1 MLYFFPLLLTRRGK
15 HPRIIEKSR
24 SPFAIREIFI
34 LSLFVFLVFDLTALS
49 QNPIPPIGQWR
60 EHLNYQNTIQVL
72 KGDQLY
78 CATTTNLFSVDANNE
93 FERFSKITGLNDIGV
108 QCIGWDAATQQV
120 VIAYN
125 NSNLDVLKG
134 NNIRNIGDVKR
145 STLAG
150 NKTINAIYCKNGLAY
165 LSTGLGIIVV
175 NLSKYEIKDTWFI
188 GNNGSQLKISG
199 FSSDVSFFYAASEE
213 GLKSISVT
221 SSNISNAAYWQ
232 NLSGQNGLPL
242 GAISNITITNNKV
255 IAQKKDSLYIQNGNN
270 WSLLYADALWPIVNI
285 NASENKLLVCQRTLT
300 GNARVLILNTNGSIE
315 KIISQNGVISLPR
328 SALIDKGIPWIADQ
342 FGGLSKFGA
351 SVERYI
357 PNGPPGTASG
367 DMVIQNNILY
377 VAAGSVNSSW
387 NYQYNR
393 DGIFNYK
400 EDIWNY
406 KSYFNLPVLDSVLDF
421 ITLAVDPVDA
431 SLWAG
436 SYGGGLV
443 NLKENSPPVIY
454 KKNNSTLQA
463 AIGDVTSYRV
473 SGLAFDQNKNL
484 WISNYG
490 AAQNL
495 QVRKAD
501 NTWKAFTI
509 PFTHL
514 ENAVSQI
521 VVDDS
526 NQLWIISPKDNGVFC
541 YNYGRSIDNIS
552 DDKWKFYRQGSGNG
566 NLPGNNVLCLLKDK
580 NGFIWVGTDRG
591 IGIIQCIADVF
602 SPQSCEAVLPIV
614 QQDRFAGL
622 LFKDEV
628 VQCMAIDGAN
638 RKWIGSKNGLW
649 LISPDGDKIIY
660 RFTEE
665 NSPLLSNDIK
675 RIAVDPATGEVFIST
690 FRGICSFRST
700 ATEGGSSN
708 NNVLVFPNPVPPGYN
723 GTIAIRGLVENALVK
738 IAELNGKLVY
748 QTRAL
753 GGQAVWNGRNYNGT
767 KIASGIYLVIVRDD
781 SGVEKIVTKVVI
793 TSGK

>member
-1 MLYFFPLLLTRRGK
+1 MLYSASFFLSYILKHLHIIQKCEFIYVKKQFYILPSLLFFTGTL
-15 HPRIIEKSR
+15 
-24 SPFAIREIFI
+24 A
-34 LSLFVFLVFDLTALS
+34 SLA

-72 KGDQLY
+72 KADQIY
-78 CATTTNLFSVDANNE
+78 CATQTNLFSIDADNE

-108 QCIGWDAATQQV
+108 QYIGWDATTQQV
-120 VIAYN
+120 IIAYN
-125 NSNLDVLKG
+125 NSNIDVLKG
-134 NNIRNIGDVKR
+134 STVKNIGDIKR
-145 STLAG
+145 STIAG
-150 NKTINAIYCKNGLAY
+150 NKTISAIYCKDGLAY
-165 LSTGLGIIVV
+165 LSSGLGVIVV

-188 GNNGSQLKISG
+188 GNNGSQTRVNG
-199 FSSDVSFFYAASEE
+199 FSSDGSFFYAATEE
-213 GLKSISVT
+213 GLKNISIT
-221 SSNISNAAYWQ
+221 SSNISNYAYWQ
-232 NLSGQNGLPL
+232 NLSGLTGLPA
-242 GAISNITITNNKV
+242 GAANNVTLTNNK
-255 IAQKKDSLYIQNGNN
+255 IITQKKDSLYILNGNN
-270 WSLLYADALWPIVNI
+270 WSLLYADTTWPIVNI
-285 NASENKLLVCQRTLT
+285 TSSENKLLVCQRTLT
-300 GNARVLILNTNGSIE
+300 GGARVIILNTNGIVE
-315 KIISQNGVISLPR
+315 KIISQSGVISLPR
-328 SALIDKGIPWIADQ
+328 SAILDNGIPWVADQ
-342 FGGLSKFGA
+342 FGGLSKFG
-351 SVERYI
+351 SGVERFI

-367 DMVIQNNILY
+367 DMVIQNKILY
-377 VAAGSVNSSW
+377 AAAGSVNSSW

-393 DGIFNYK
+393 DGVFDYK
-400 EDIWNY
+400 QDQWNY
-406 KSYFNLPVLDSVLDF
+406 KSSFNSPILDSVLDF
-421 ITLAVDPVDA
+421 IALAVDPVDA

-443 NLKENSPPVIY
+443 NFKDGSQTVIY

-463 AIGDVTSYRV
+463 AIGDPTSYRV
-473 SGLAFDQNKNL
+473 SGLAFDQNNNL

-490 AAQNL
+490 APQNL
-495 QVRKAD
+495 QVRKVD
-501 NTWKAFTI
+501 NTWKSFTI

-521 VVDDS
+521 VVDDI
-526 NQLWIISPKDNGVFC
+526 NQLWIVSPKDNGVFC
-541 YNYGRSIDNIS
+541 YNYGQSIDNIA
-552 DDKWKFYRQGSGNG
+552 DDKWKFYRQGAGNG
-566 NLPGNNVLCLLKDK
+566 NLPGNNVLCLVKDK

-602 SPQSCEAVLPIV
+602 SPQGCDAILPIV

-638 RKWIGSKNGLW
+638 RKWIGTQNGVW

-675 RIAVDPATGEVFIST
+675 RIAVDPFTGEVFIST
-690 FRGICSFRST
+690 FKGICSFRST

-708 NNVLVFPNPVPPGYN
+708 ENVLVFPNPVPPGYN
-723 GTIAIRGLVENALVK
+723 GTIAIRGLVDNALVK
-738 IAELNGKLVY
+738 ITELNGKLVF

-781 SGVEKIVTKVVI
+781 SGTEKIVTKVII
-793 TSGK
+793 TSGR